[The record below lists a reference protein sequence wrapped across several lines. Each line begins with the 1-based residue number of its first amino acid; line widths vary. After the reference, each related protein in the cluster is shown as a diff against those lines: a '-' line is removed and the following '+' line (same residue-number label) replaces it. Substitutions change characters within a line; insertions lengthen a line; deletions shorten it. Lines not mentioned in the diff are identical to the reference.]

1 MRDQETKKSRGFGFV
16 CFAESSSAQ
25 EAVSQMA
32 TAMLE
37 GKQLYVAFAQPKAI
51 RAQQL
56 QAAINMNLSGKPAP
70 GVNSF
75 TAEKRAAHITAVQV
89 ILVS

>member
-1 MRDQETKKSRGFGFV
+1 MQKFGEISSVKVMRDQETKKSRGFGFV

-56 QAAINMNLSGKPAP
+56 QAAINMNLSGKPTP
-70 GVNSF
+70 GTSHS
-75 TAEKRAAHITAVQV
+75 T
-89 ILVS
+89 